1 MSRQLSFLN
10 REIVIFFLLFTIKF
24 ISSATNTCKSNAK
37 VSNTDCFT
45 DIIKFN
51 QNNYRAGHAV
61 VTQNGELFIEYSLD
75 ADSSERLFYGL
86 KKNGR
91 NYFNDDSFIKILDI
105 GNDNNY
111 KNRYES
117 MNRIVRINGEDY
129 EGKEYILSVSTYR
142 TVMELYDLETWDSAI
157 KKAITYLSNQIFS
170 FKFQLLEAKYNDEYI
185 YFIVFSH
192 NTNYEE
198 NGVTVGKEE
207 GFRGTIAR
215 FKFSSLEFDTT
226 KVSHIEFIDLKY
238 SDRAITSFII
248 EELNYV
254 AIIYV
259 KEFDGPFKFMITYYK
274 FDLTKAYEGFIKLY
288 EFGLSNLV
296 EGVGIYF
303 KAIYLTNYYVA
314 FAFYDDR
321 TNTKSFKLRVIR
333 LYKNNNLNEF
343 EDKISKDIN
352 TYDLSTNV
360 TLNDFIKYDN
370 ERLAFISHKDYNNF
384 IILLIFFS
392 DTYSKMK
399 IRYYSFSLEDY
410 VLNKDMS
417 IYFWNDYLLYTPTYY
432 DKSDTKEN
440 KDNYSILMI
449 FGFVNGTDFTMDISP
464 YLMDTGYHVEGNDL
478 VTRLLQNLTI
488 DNNIFGYEST
498 NQIKLI
504 SIPPELLFYDLDENQ
519 INAETVIDKNHILK
533 QNRNIKK
540 TDKLYSLEYQYVV
553 NDCEEVID
561 SMAHATFNNGSYSNH
576 FPNKTFYGRT
586 NILQFKL

>member
-1 MSRQLSFLN
+1 
-10 REIVIFFLLFTIKF
+10 
-24 ISSATNTCKSNAK
+24 
-37 VSNTDCFT
+37 
-45 DIIKFN
+45 
-51 QNNYRAGHAV
+51 
-61 VTQNGELFIEYSLD
+61 
-75 ADSSERLFYGL
+75 
-86 KKNGR
+86 
-91 NYFNDDSFIKILDI
+91 
-105 GNDNNY
+105 
-111 KNRYES
+111 

-303 KAIYLTNYYVA
+303 KAIYLTNY
-314 FAFYDDR
+314 
-321 TNTKSFKLRVIR
+321 T
-333 LYKNNNLNEF
+333 
-343 EDKISKDIN
+343 
-352 TYDLSTNV
+352 
-360 TLNDFIKYDN
+360 
-370 ERLAFISHKDYNNF
+370 
-384 IILLIFFS
+384 
-392 DTYSKMK
+392 
-399 IRYYSFSLEDY
+399 
-410 VLNKDMS
+410 VLCC
-417 IYFWNDYLLYTPTYY
+417 FCFL
-432 DKSDTKEN
+432 
-440 KDNYSILMI
+440 
-449 FGFVNGTDFTMDISP
+449 
-464 YLMDTGYHVEGNDL
+464 
-478 VTRLLQNLTI
+478 
-488 DNNIFGYEST
+488 
-498 NQIKLI
+498 
-504 SIPPELLFYDLDENQ
+504 
-519 INAETVIDKNHILK
+519 
-533 QNRNIKK
+533 
-540 TDKLYSLEYQYVV
+540 
-553 NDCEEVID
+553 
-561 SMAHATFNNGSYSNH
+561 
-576 FPNKTFYGRT
+576 
-586 NILQFKL
+586 